1 MLNHRTKLDIALMQ
15 VRNLHRG
22 VELNGWRRL
31 SAAVCLSIS
40 ACLPH
45 PGPAL
50 AESSS
55 RVVVS
60 AAEQSSRDDERLRI
74 LRDELRKSEALVE
87 ALGRRKTERLAASDL
102 AGAGE
107 AEEQRI
113 RALADVAGLKREI
126 GAARPSSAVANV
138 VVLARAGL
146 ASPAGSSPTRSR
158 LPTPWWDVYGKAN
171 REDKPGPVSFA
182 KPSSPTDAPR
192 DRTRDLE

>member
-40 ACLPH
+40 ACLSH

-50 AESSS
+50 AEPSS

-107 AEEQRI
+107 AEEQRV

-126 GAARPSSAVANV
+126 GAPRPSSAVANV
-138 VVLARAGL
+138 VLTRAGL

-192 DRTRDLE
+192 DRTRGLE